1 MKAAIPG
8 MAPEKATGEVP
19 RGTHLDAQPFS
30 WRAGWRYGLMGLP
43 LAFVALPLYVLLP
56 NHYARNFGLS
66 LASLGALLLAVR
78 LFDTVIDPWL
88 GRWTDSLFAR
98 SPAAVL
104 RWGALAGA
112 LLCGGFALMFF
123 PPAAVAGGAGTGLLV
138 WLGLSLLLTT
148 VAFSA
153 LSILHQAWGARLGGN
168 EAKRSRVVTWREGFG
183 LAGVVLASI
192 SPLALGLPVTTAILL
207 VASIVAWLAWRDGPT
222 PTSISRTAAPLA
234 GPVDHAAAATPLHPL
249 STKPSAPP
257 ATAVLARATLWLPW
271 SRPGFRALMAVFMV
285 NGIASAVPATLILFF
300 VQDRLQAPARMEP
313 LFLGS
318 YFVCA
323 ALALPLWLRVVARL
337 GLARTWA
344 IGMALA
350 LAVFGFASQLG
361 TGDSLA
367 FLLVCAASGVA
378 MATDLAL
385 PAALLNGQIE
395 AQGDRGQREG
405 AYFGWWAFATKLNL
419 ALAAGLALPLLG
431 AFGYAP
437 GARDAQ
443 ALTALTWAYCL
454 LPCALKTLALALLYF
469 TLIRKTP

>member
-1 MKAAIPG
+1 MTTAIHTPAHG
-8 MAPEKATGEVP
+8 F
-19 RGTHLDAQPFS
+19 D

-78 LFDTVIDPWL
+78 LFDTVIDPLL
-88 GRWTDSLFAR
+88 GRWTDYLFAR
-98 SPAAVL
+98 STAAVL
-104 RWGALAGA
+104 GWGALAGA

-123 PPAAVAGGAGTGLLV
+123 PPAAVSGGANTGLML

-153 LSILHQAWGARLGGN
+153 LSILHQSWGARLGGN
-168 EAKRSRVVTWREGFG
+168 EAKRSRVVAWREGFG
-183 LAGVVLASI
+183 LAGVVLASV
-192 SPLALGLPVTTAILL
+192 SPLAFGLPATTAILMI
-207 VASIVAWLAWRDGPT
+207 ASIAAWLAWRAGPT
-222 PTSISRTAAPLA
+222 PTASAPTAAPLTR
-234 GPVDHAAAATPLHPL
+234 PVDHAAAASPQHPL
-249 STKPSAPP
+249 PTEQRTAPT
-257 ATAVLARATLWLPW
+257 TAVSARATLWLPW
-271 SRPGFRALMAVFMV
+271 SRPGFRALMTVFMV

-300 VQDRLQAPARMEP
+300 VQDRLQAPASMEP

-323 ALALPLWLRVVARL
+323 ALALPLWLQVVARL
-337 GLARTWA
+337 GLARTWG
-344 IGMALA
+344 IGMTLA

-367 FLLVCAASGVA
+367 FLLVCALSGVA

-395 AQGDRGQREG
+395 AQGDRGQSEG

-419 ALAAGLALPLLG
+419 ALAAGLALPLLDVL
-431 AFGYAP
+431 GYTP
-437 GARDAQ
+437 GTRDEQ
-443 ALTALTWAYCL
+443 ALTTLTWAYCL
-454 LPCALKTLALALLYF
+454 LPCALKTVALALLYF

>member
-1 MKAAIPG
+1 MTAAMHPQVHG
-8 MAPEKATGEVP
+8 FG
-19 RGTHLDAQPFS
+19 

-56 NHYARNFGLS
+56 NHYAREFGLS

-78 LFDTVIDPWL
+78 LFDAVIDPWL
-88 GRWTDSLFAR
+88 GRWTDRLFAR

-104 RWGALAGA
+104 RWGALAAA

-123 PPAAVAGGAGTGLLV
+123 PPDALSTGADKRLLA

-168 EAKRSRVVTWREGFG
+168 EAKRSGVVAWREGFG
-183 LAGVVLASI
+183 LVGVVLASI
-192 SPLALGLPVTTAILL
+192 SPLALGLPATTAILL
-207 VASIVAWLAWRDGPT
+207 IASIAAWLAWRSAPV
-222 PTSISRTAAPLA
+222 PLRQVAAAETAASR
-234 GPVDHAAAATPLHPL
+234 AA
-249 STKPSAPP
+249 SG
-257 ATAVLARATLWLPW
+257 LWLPW
-271 SRPGFRALMAVFMV
+271 SRPGFRALMAVFMA

-300 VQDRLQAPARMEP
+300 VQDRLQAPAAMAP

-323 ALALPLWLRVVARL
+323 ALALPLWLNVVGRI
-337 GLARTWA
+337 GLARTWG

-350 LAVFGFASQLG
+350 LAVFGFAAQLG
-361 TGDSLA
+361 AGDTMA
-367 FLLVCAASGVA
+367 FLLVCALSGVA
-378 MATDLAL
+378 MGTDLAL

-395 AQGDRGQREG
+395 AHGDRGQAEG

-431 AFGYAP
+431 AFGYSP

-443 ALTALTWAYCL
+443 ALTTLTWAYCL
-454 LPCALKTLALALLYF
+454 LPCALKSVALALLYF
-469 TLIRKTP
+469 THIRKTP